1 MNSLK
6 TKVRLGTVKRLLEL
20 ARALPEFEESLESN
34 LQSWNL
40 ELSAVEAKAILQGN
54 SPLLVDFQEREKEK
68 TRHRLAS
75 LAESTRGALPF
86 RAGRAP
92 PPGDS
97 SLSGCFRTDLGLFG
111 GMLVLWVRGPPVDGQ
126 IRRDREQLVVVEGG
140 A

>member
-34 LQSWNL
+34 LQGWNL

-68 TRHRLAS
+68 TRHRLS
-75 LAESTRGALPF
+75 LRQECVPLH
-86 RAGRAP
+86 
-92 PPGDS
+92 PGLQAWRS
-97 SLSGCFRTDLGLFG
+97 R
-111 GMLVLWVRGPPVDGQ
+111 
-126 IRRDREQLVVVEGG
+126 LVVVEGG